1 VKNLNQSWVI
11 ILEIPFLM
19 WVIGVTGYSDSK
31 LLNLRSTN
39 DSDGVGKVDGR
50 AAEERNPFEAWS
62 VERQNL
68 TRLRSFVASETEK
81 QSISRKLHELRTIWH
96 ESTGAII
103 RPAAAVTSNSNV
115 LRSQLLPVERA
126 DMIAR
131 EDPLL
136 MIRQRIQELDP
147 FKRKQLGVL
156 RLEREMMWAEKMA
169 KESVQSEGTRLE
181 PPKGMVLPNRKIGT
195 TQ

>member
-1 VKNLNQSWVI
+1 
-11 ILEIPFLM
+11 
-19 WVIGVTGYSDSK
+19 
-31 LLNLRSTN
+31 
-39 DSDGVGKVDGR
+39 
-50 AAEERNPFEAWS
+50 
-62 VERQNL
+62 
-68 TRLRSFVASETEK
+68 
-81 QSISRKLHELRTIWH
+81 
-96 ESTGAII
+96 
-103 RPAAAVTSNSNV
+103 
-115 LRSQLLPVERA
+115 
-126 DMIAR
+126 MIAR